1 MRCVVGWEDHDIALD
16 VARCQAGSLLR
27 EVCCPALGSDFMT
40 RHALCY
46 RYHLGLE
53 LV

>member
-27 EVCCPALGSDFMT
+27 EVCRPASGSNFMP

-53 LV
+53 IV